1 MTYKAL
7 YRTWRPQTF
16 HELVGQQHITRTLQN
31 ALVNGKVAH
40 AYLFCGPRGTGKT
53 TTAKVLAK
61 ALNCLNNDLGEP
73 CNECDNCRA
82 VNEGTSV
89 DVIEIDAASN
99 RGIDEIRDLRE
110 KVKFAPATGRR
121 KVYIID
127 EVHMLTDQAF
137 NALLKT
143 LEEPP
148 AHVVFVLATTEAHK
162 VPVTILSRCQRFDFR
177 RIKTQEMLG
186 RLKEVAAGAGIEVEE
201 EALRLIAEAAEGGLR
216 DALSILDQGAAFA
229 EEKVS
234 AADIHSILGTVQQE
248 VLTRM
253 VQHLAEGKASLALEL
268 LAEIN
273 DRGKD
278 LRLFARELTSH
289 LRGLLLE
296 GLDQKSP
303 AGSLQEQTLF
313 HLLQVLVQAEQ
324 EMKWSSQPVLVLEL
338 ALVKAARPEVSTSV
352 EALARRVAQLEHRL
366 ESGAVE
372 IASLPRKDLDQE
384 TQAPGPRKESPIAK
398 VGTAGPPEKE
408 KTVELPV
415 KESPAAPVKD
425 TGIEIIRQAWPALLK
440 GIRDGGKMRLW
451 SVLNKNEPQIEAK
464 GNTLTLYFEEFI
476 DYATADKPESRK
488 YLEWL
493 LSKHFGTPW
502 EVRCVQGKKQVPR
515 PTSNPKDDPIYL
527 EAVRLFG
534 EDLVTLENDPESTG

>member
-61 ALNCLNNDLGEP
+61 ALNCLDDDRGEP
-73 CNECDNCRA
+73 CNVCDNCRA

-148 AHVVFVLATTEAHK
+148 SHVVFVLATTEAHK

-177 RIKTQEMLG
+177 RIKTEEMLA

-229 EEKVS
+229 EKQVS

-248 VLTRM
+248 VLARM
-253 VQHLAEGKASLALEL
+253 VRHLAEGKASLALAL

-366 ESGAVE
+366 ESGRVE
-372 IASLPRKDLDQE
+372 MTSRKDLVDQE
-384 TQAPGPRKESPIAK
+384 TQAPGPRKESPVAK
-398 VGTAGPPEKE
+398 TETTGPPEKE
-408 KTVELPV
+408 KAVEPPV
-415 KESPAAPVKD
+415 KESPPAAVRD

-451 SVLNKNEPQIEAK
+451 SVLNKNEPQMEAK

-476 DYATADKPESRK
+476 DYTTADKPESRK

-493 LSKHFGTPW
+493 LSKHFGAPW
-502 EVRCVQGKKQVPR
+502 EVRCVQGKKQAAR
-515 PTSNPKDDPIYL
+515 LTSNPREDPIYL

-534 EDLVTLENDPESTG
+534 EDLVTLENDPESSG